1 MTTTTRRRSRPA
13 PVAPARATP
22 SSTPRRSAYHLLDTE
37 RFAAELLCRVAEARH
52 RVDLQLMTFDGDRAG
67 LAVAAALQAA
77 ARRGVPVRLLIDCF
91 AHRFVSDQPVRR
103 RAVAAEHRRTR
114 AMYAELAAAGVQVR
128 FTHPNGP
135 ANLFALARNHKK
147 LYLIDESAY
156 LGGINVS
163 DHNFAWHDFMVR
175 VDEPTVAWA
184 VAADF
189 EASFAGQRR
198 TVDDVIVTN
207 GALART
213 FDELVAGARRRVV
226 VASPYA
232 VDRRLAQVLEASPAP
247 SKTVVVAAE
256 NNFFCLQVIAPHLFH
271 RLERAGVRLARFP
284 RFSHAKFLLVDDD
297 ALLVGSSNFGRHS
310 LSCNAEVG
318 LVIRDRAFIAAF
330 ERAMLAGLAPVAPAP
345 GRARHLVGRVGAAM
359 IDGYLM
365 VYARTIAPHV
375 PTLAPDR

>member
-1 MTTTTRRRSRPA
+1 MT
-13 PVAPARATP
+13 PARATP
-22 SSTPRRSAYHLLDTE
+22 SPIARRSAYQLLTTDH
-37 RFAAELLCRVAEARH
+37 FAVELLGRLAQARH

-67 LAVAAALQAA
+67 LAVADALAAA
-77 ARRGVPVRLLIDCF
+77 ARRGVPVRLLVDCF

-103 RAVAAEHRRTR
+103 PAVAAEHHRTR
-114 AMYAELAAAGVQVR
+114 AMYGELAAAGVQLR

-147 LYLIDESAY
+147 LYLIDGSAY

-175 VDEPTVAWA
+175 VDDPAVARA

-213 FDELVAGARRRVV
+213 FDALVAGARHRVV

-247 SKTVVVAAE
+247 AKTVVVAPE
-256 NNFFCLQVIAPHLFH
+256 NNFWCLQVIAPYLFH
-271 RLERAGVRLARFP
+271 RLERAGVRLLQFP
-284 RFSHAKFLLVDDD
+284 RFSHAKFLLVDDE

-318 LVIRDRAFIAAF
+318 LVIRDRPFIAAF
-330 ERAMLAGLAPVAPAP
+330 ERAMLGGLAPVEPGP
-345 GRARHLVGRVGAAM
+345 GRARRLAGRAGAAM
-359 IDGYLM
+359 IDRYLM
-365 VYARTIAPHV
+365 VYARTIAPLV
-375 PTLAPDR
+375 PTLAPDPCP

>member
-13 PVAPARATP
+13 PLSPARATP
-22 SSTPRRSAYHLLDTE
+22 SPIPRRSAYHLLTTE
-37 RFAAELLCRVAEARH
+37 HFAAELLSRVAEARH
-52 RVDLQLMTFDGDRAG
+52 RVDLQLMTFDGDQAG
-67 LAVAAALQAA
+67 LAVAGALQAA

-114 AMYAELAAAGVQVR
+114 AMYTELAAAGVQVR

-147 LYLIDESAY
+147 LYLIDGSAY

-163 DHNFAWHDFMVR
+163 DHNFGWHDFMVR
-175 VDEPTVAWA
+175 VDDPAVARA

-189 EASFAGQRR
+189 EASFAGLRR
-198 TVDDVIVTN
+198 TVDGAVVTN
-207 GALART
+207 QALART

-247 SKTVVVAAE
+247 SKTVVVAPE
-256 NNFFCLQVIAPHLFH
+256 NNFFCLQVIAPYLFH
-271 RLERAGVRLARFP
+271 RLDRAGVRLLRFP

-310 LSCNAEVG
+310 LSCNAEIG
-318 LVIRDRAFIAAF
+318 MVIRDRAFIAAF
-330 ERAMLAGLAPVAPAP
+330 ERSMLGGLATVEPAS
-345 GRARHLVGRVGAAM
+345 RRRRRIAGRVGAAM
-359 IDGYLM
+359 IDRSLM
-365 VYARTIAPHV
+365 VYARVIAPLV
-375 PTLAPDR
+375 PTLASDP